1 MACRGMDDEE
11 EGRGDERKIGDLRQ
25 KSVKNHKKMT

>member
-11 EGRGDERKIGDLRQ
+11 EGRGDEGMRGKLAIY
-25 KSVKNHKKMT
+25 VKKV